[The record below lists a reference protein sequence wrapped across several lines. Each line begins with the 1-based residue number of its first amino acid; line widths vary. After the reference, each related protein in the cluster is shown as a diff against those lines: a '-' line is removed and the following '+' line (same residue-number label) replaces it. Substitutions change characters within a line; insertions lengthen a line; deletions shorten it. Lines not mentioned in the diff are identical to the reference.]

1 MSLIEQAL
9 LRVKRAAGQDVARDP
24 RGPIGSFEPD
34 SVVAAEASA
43 TRLLIDLNSLRAAGY
58 LPEVEMDRQFAD
70 QYRQIK
76 HPLIKKA
83 LAVGATDND
92 ARVIMVTSAI
102 AGDGKTFTSIN
113 LALSMARERDVNVL
127 LIDADSPKPHV
138 SKIFGVQGEPGLL
151 DALVDDTVAVQSLVV
166 PTDVRG
172 LSILPAGTPA
182 AGSTELLNSK
192 RMRQIIKTLSQDP
205 RRILLLDSAPLLVT
219 TEGRAL
225 MSVVGQIVLVVRAGQ
240 TPTQAVQDA
249 IALFGEHQSGGIVL
263 NDAKIGVIDRYAG
276 YGTYGT
282 YGDASLAKQ

>member
-9 LRVKRAAGQDVARDP
+9 LRVKRAAGQDVARES
-24 RGPIGSFEPD
+24 RGPIGSLEPD
-34 SVVAAEASA
+34 ALAGETSA

-58 LPEVEMDRQFAD
+58 LPEVQQDRLFAD

-83 LAVGATDND
+83 LALGAADD
-92 ARVIMVTSAI
+92 DSRVIMVTSAI

-113 LALSMARERDVNVL
+113 LALSMARERDVTVL
-127 LIDADSPKPHV
+127 LVDADSPKPHV
-138 SKIFGVQGEPGLL
+138 SKIFGLQGEPGLL
-151 DALVDDTVAVQSLVV
+151 DALVDDSVAVQSLVV

-172 LSILPAGTPA
+172 LSVLPAGTPA
-182 AGSTELLNSK
+182 AGSTELLNSR

-205 RRILLLDSAPLLVT
+205 RRIVLLDSAPLLVT

-225 MSVVGQIVLVVRAGQ
+225 MSVAGQIVLVVRAGQ
-240 TPTQAVQDA
+240 TPKQAVQDA
-249 IALFGEHQSGGIVL
+249 IALFGEHQAGGIVL
-263 NDAKIGVIDRYAG
+263 NDAKIGVVDRYSG